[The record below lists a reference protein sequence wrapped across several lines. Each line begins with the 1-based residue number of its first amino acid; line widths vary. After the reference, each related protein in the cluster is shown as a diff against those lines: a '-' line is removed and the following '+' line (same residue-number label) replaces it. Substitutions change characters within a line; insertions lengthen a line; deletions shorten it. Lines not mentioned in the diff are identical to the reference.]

1 MRLRSS
7 AALCDIGGS
16 ALRMGTEETYGR
28 VVPTVVIDDELTLSY
43 WERGAGDSAVVLL
56 PGPTDS
62 WRSYGP
68 LFDFITANIRVVAVS
83 LRGHGDSSKP
93 PAGYCIEDLASDVVP
108 LFDALDIDRAVL
120 AGHSGSCLVARRVA
134 LDHPSRVAGLFLE
147 ASPSTLRGSQDL
159 AQFVDSVVSE
169 LSDPI
174 DPHFARAFI
183 TDTSTDGISPDLV
196 ERLVEDLR
204 KVPVVAW
211 REMFG
216 SLSEYDDTAELPA
229 LAAPV
234 LLVWGDAD
242 QLVPRAMQ
250 DRLLHLLPRSELTV
264 YAGVA
269 HAPRWEQPER
279 VATDLSSFAARVLDV

>member
-1 MRLRSS
+1 MP
-7 AALCDIGGS
+7 A
-16 ALRMGTEETYGR
+16 
-28 VVPTVVIDDELTLSY
+28 VVIDDELTLSY
-43 WERGAGDSAVVLL
+43 WERGAGDSAIVLL

-62 WRSYGP
+62 WRSYEP
-68 LFDFITANIRVVAVS
+68 VLDLVAVDIHVVAVS

-93 PAGYCIEDLASDVVP
+93 PAGYRIEELASDVVP
-108 LFDALDIDRAVL
+108 LLDALHIRRAVL

-147 ASPSTLRGSQDL
+147 ASPSTLRGDENL
-159 AQFVDSVVSE
+159 AQFVETVVSE
-169 LSDPI
+169 LSEPVDP
-174 DPHFARAFI
+174 DFARAFI
-183 TDTSTDGISPDLV
+183 TDTSTDEVAPDLV
-196 ERLVEDLR
+196 DRLVEDLL

-216 SLSEYDDTAELPA
+216 SLSQYDDVAELPA
-229 LAAPV
+229 LSAPV

-250 DRLLHLLPRSELTV
+250 DRLLHFLPRSELVV

-269 HAPRWEQPER
+269 HTPRWEQPER
-279 VATDLSSFAARVLDV
+279 VAADLSSFATRALDGE